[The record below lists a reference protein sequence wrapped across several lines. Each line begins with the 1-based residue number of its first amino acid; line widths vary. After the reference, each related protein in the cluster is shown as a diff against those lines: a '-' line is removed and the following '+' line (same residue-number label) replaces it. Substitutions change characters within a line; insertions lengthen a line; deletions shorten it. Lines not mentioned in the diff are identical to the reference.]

1 VSKNLRYCALWLLP
15 DDPSFQRAV
24 EHLSTVHRAPQFTA
38 HLTVLS
44 RLPEQPASAA
54 CSALAELAAA
64 TAPLTLVIRGVDHS
78 DEYFEAVCVRC
89 VESDGLRA
97 LRDRALDAF
106 GAGHAPATG
115 PHVALLYAQLET
127 EARSAIAG
135 AQRVEGR
142 LRCSTLAL
150 VQSGPLGWRP
160 VQDWRVLCRAA
171 LRA

>member
-1 VSKNLRYCALWLLP
+1 LLP
-15 DDPSFQRAV
+15 DDPSLQRAV
-24 EHLSTVHRAPQFTA
+24 EQLGAAHRAPPFTA

-44 RLPEQPASAA
+44 RLPEQAASDA

-64 TAPLTLVIRGVDHS
+64 TPPLTLVVRGVDHS
-78 DEYFEAVCVRC
+78 NEYFEAVSVRC
-89 VESDGLRA
+89 VESDALRA
-97 LRDRALDAF
+97 LRDRALERF

-127 EARSAIAG
+127 EARTAIAG
-135 AQRVEGR
+135 AQQVEGP

-160 VQDWRVLCRAA
+160 VQHWRVLCRAA